1 MAACSNPAPV
11 TSVFDHLGMEAI
23 PFFRVSQ
30 CYSLDTLTD
39 PSCSCLWLA
48 LGERIPTRAFY
59 VFLNQPHRLVFDKP
73 GESFTI
79 FNLSGTL
86 TTGCLSS
93 KANVIRTTNEPY
105 QQLKGP
111 TVGHIFK
118 LPLLA
123 PPLVFYKQRTEPH
136 ELK

>member
-1 MAACSNPAPV
+1 MLFPRYSYGPSLQLLMGRPWRADPYQSLLRLSEPASS
-11 TSVFDHLGMEAI
+11 TR
-23 PFFRVSQ
+23 FRQ
-30 CYSLDTLTD
+30 
-39 PSCSCLWLA
+39 A
-48 LGERIPTRAFY
+48 RRE
-59 VFLNQPHRLVFDKP
+59 
-73 GESFTI
+73 

-86 TTGCLSS
+86 TPGCLSS

-136 ELK
+136 GDCDETMLDYDTEVTWSMAYNMPYPSDLY